1 MEKLEEIGRLGRV
14 RKGKEKLRTK
24 PKKIRKDRIKN
35 SEGKILNKIPVNQV
49 PRWTL
54 RVFR

>member
-14 RKGKEKLRTK
+14 RKEKEKLRTK
-24 PKKIRKDRIKN
+24 PKKIRKDRIKD